1 MRKRA
6 VGDESPGQETPTV
19 NTVPATVNTEPEPSN
34 QTDYVYYPGDQSA
47 YKILLY
53 TSSPPRIF
61 DGKNS
66 TYLDNSVPLT
76 ITTDR
81 RNPEQRTLKVRYN
94 YKEKVCRYSHGGR
107 NLVVL
112 NRTNSYLIF
121 SWRLNMYSM
130 CPEATGHWLQL
141 TLTGPNQE
149 VIIKL
154 FTWPAIDLQLRP
166 HSPINVPGRWSSA
179 PTIIIWSCQTY
190 R

>member
-1 MRKRA
+1 MVGPTSQQDVELSALYRDAVITYGDGKVLGILATRTSDHELRKRA

-94 YKEKVCRYSHGGR
+94 YKEKVCRYSQQEEG
-107 NLVVL
+107 
-112 NRTNSYLIF
+112 I
-121 SWRLNMYSM
+121 
-130 CPEATGHWLQL
+130 WL
-141 TLTGPNQE
+141 
-149 VIIKL
+149 
-154 FTWPAIDLQLRP
+154 F
-166 HSPINVPGRWSSA
+166 
-179 PTIIIWSCQTY
+179 
-190 R
+190 